1 MNERIIGALIME
13 KDVSNKVLEE
23 DKLKA
28 LTEAADTLS
37 KIVSQSSESRI
48 GFPDMIEESIFNI
61 DQDLYIRY
69 YNLTADE
76 LVKKIL
82 RVNCETDMSFI
93 ELFPSIED
101 MLPMV
106 RLLL

>member
-1 MNERIIGALIME
+1 ME

-28 LTEAADTLS
+28 LTEATDTLS

-76 LVKKIL
+76 LVK
-82 RVNCETDMSFI
+82 RYYV
-93 ELFPSIED
+93 
-101 MLPMV
+101 
-106 RLLL
+106 